1 MEAEMKEILIVGDSL
16 TWGHD
21 PASGLRHPPGQRWPV
36 VLAEGLAGRA
46 LVTADGLGGRTT
58 CFDDHAGPA
67 DRNAARC
74 LPGLLA
80 SHQPLDLVV
89 LMLGTNDLKPHVC
102 GLASGAAAGMRRL
115 VEIVRC
121 FPFKGPRRPAVLVIA
136 PPPVVR
142 AGWRPGRSAPDRGKP
157 AACAPV
163 SASGG
168 GVRRLLPG
176 CRRALPGVAA
186 GRRPS
191 GRGTDHG
198 PGSGGAAG
206 RRADPGAWG
215 GAAGSPPGSWGSLV
229 IRQSSPSI
237 YYN

>member
-1 MEAEMKEILIVGDSL
+1 MKEILIVGDSL

-21 PASGLRHPPGQRWPV
+21 PATGLRHPPGQRWPV

-67 DRNAARC
+67 DRNAARS

-102 GLASGAAAGMRRL
+102 GLATGAAAGMRRL
-115 VEIVRC
+115 LEIVRC

-136 PPPVVR
+136 PPPCCAGPDGVPAGQRRIEESRQLAPLYRQLAEESGAFFLDAGAHCR
-142 AGWRPGRSAPDRGKP
+142 ASPLDGVHLDGEQTMALGRAVLPVAARILGLGGERADRLP
-157 AACAPV
+157 AA
-163 SASGG
+163 G
-168 GVRRLLPG
+168 
-176 CRRALPGVAA
+176 
-186 GRRPS
+186 
-191 GRGTDHG
+191 
-198 PGSGGAAG
+198 
-206 RRADPGAWG
+206 DP
-215 GAAGSPPGSWGSLV
+215 
-229 IRQSSPSI
+229 R
-237 YYN
+237 